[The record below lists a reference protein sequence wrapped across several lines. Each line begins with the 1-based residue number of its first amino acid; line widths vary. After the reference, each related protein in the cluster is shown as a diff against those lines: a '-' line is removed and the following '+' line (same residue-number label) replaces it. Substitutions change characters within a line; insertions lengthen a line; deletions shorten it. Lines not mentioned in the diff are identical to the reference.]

1 VFKARESINFAIT
14 GNSQFLAAARN
25 MIPFLNATIVGLDT
39 LYRAATGYGLNP
51 EEKAKAQRTFA
62 TRASMMIA
70 MSLAYAAMMQDDD
83 DYKKLPDYVKDGNWL
98 FPLSDKDGKTFVR
111 VVVPYEV
118 GYLFKTIPEVLV
130 RYMSGTST
138 GKEALASLKAGFI
151 QNMPTGGVPI
161 PQFAKPTLEVISNHS
176 FHTGRDI
183 EGVGDSRLPVSDR
196 GRKASEFSKMMSKA
210 GLDNIGMS
218 PAKIDVFLKGTFAE
232 MGTFGLEL
240 ADSLIL
246 AASGKEK
253 TPKNF
258 ENMPFMRSFL
268 TDPQVNKAISDF
280 YDLEKNATQVAN
292 LFTQYKNEGR
302 GEELQAL
309 VSDKEKLAQIGAAPT
324 LRKLSQEMTKIN
336 QAINIIDKSKDIP
349 PQERRDRI
357 NELQRVLATVAQQGY
372 QVAGI
377 AGLPR

>member
-1 VFKARESINFAIT
+1 
-14 GNSQFLAAARN
+14 
-25 MIPFLNATIVGLDT
+25 
-39 LYRAATGYGLNP
+39 
-51 EEKAKAQRTFA
+51 
-62 TRASMMIA
+62 
-70 MSLAYAAMMQDDD
+70 
-83 DYKKLPDYVKDGNWL
+83 
-98 FPLSDKDGKTFVR
+98 
-111 VVVPYEV
+111 
-118 GYLFKTIPEVLV
+118 
-130 RYMSGTST
+130 
-138 GKEALASLKAGFI
+138 
-151 QNMPTGGVPI
+151 
-161 PQFAKPTLEVISNHS
+161 
-176 FHTGRDI
+176 
-183 EGVGDSRLPVSDR
+183 
-196 GRKASEFSKMMSKA
+196 
-210 GLDNIGMS
+210 
-218 PAKIDVFLKGTFAE
+218 

-336 QAINIIDKSKDIP
+336 QAINTIDKSKDIP

-377 AGLPR
+377 AGLSR